1 VIVGILGG
9 GQLGRM
15 LALAGYPLGLRF
27 RVLDPNPESPAG
39 HMAELHIGAYD
50 DPIALASFAD
60 GLDAATYEFENV
72 PDVAARTLGD
82 RVPVFPPAGALQIAQ
97 DRLAEKALFRSLGIP
112 LAPYAAVGSPADLPA
127 AVERVGAPAI
137 LKTCRLGYD
146 GKGQATIN
154 TPADAAA
161 AWDALGGVPCVLEA
175 RILLRRELSIIAVR
189 GQDGS
194 TAFYPLT
201 QNTHRDGILRVSIAP
216 APDVDGPLQLAAEQY
231 IGRILHTLAYV
242 GVLSLELF
250 VDDRDGRLLAN
261 EIAPR
266 VHNSGHWTIEGAGTS
281 QFENHLRAV
290 VGLPLGSTAPRGHS
304 AMVNVIGAFPP
315 AADLLAIPGAH
326 LHDYGKSPR
335 PGRKL
340 GHVTVTTETT
350 AERDDLLARVQAI
363 VDATGD

>member
-1 VIVGILGG
+1 VIVGVLGG

-27 RVLDPNPESPAG
+27 RILDPNPESPAG

-50 DPIALASFAD
+50 DPVALAAFAD

-82 RVPVFPPAGALQIAQ
+82 RVPVFPPAGALQVAQ
-97 DRLAEKALFRSLGIP
+97 DRLAEKALFGSLGIP
-112 LAPYAAVGSPADLPA
+112 LAPYAAVCSAADLPA
-127 AVERVGAPAI
+127 AVERVGTPAI

-146 GKGQATIN
+146 GKGQATVN
-154 TPADAAA
+154 APADAAP
-161 AWDALGGVPCVLEA
+161 AWEALGRAPCVLEA
-175 RILLRRELSIIAVR
+175 RIPLRRELSIIAVR
-189 GQDGS
+189 GQDGA

-201 QNTHRDGILRVSIAP
+201 QNTHRDGILRVSVAP
-216 APDVDGPLQLAAEQY
+216 ALDVDGPLRLAAEQY
-231 IGRILHTLAYV
+231 IGRILHALEYV

-250 VDDRDGRLLAN
+250 VDDRDGRLLTN

-266 VHNSGHWTIEGAGTS
+266 VHNSGHWTIEGADTS

-290 VGLPLGSTAPRGHS
+290 VGLPLGSTAPRGYS
-304 AMVNVIGAFPP
+304 GMVNVIGGFPP
-315 AADLLAIPGAH
+315 VADLLAIQGAH
-326 LHDYGKSPR
+326 LHDYGKPPR

-340 GHVTVTTETT
+340 GHVTVTAET
-350 AERDDLLARVQAI
+350 AEARDDLLARVQSV
-363 VDATGD
+363 VDAARD